1 MRIKKLL
8 GAGLLATSLL
18 TLASCGGKGCDLLI
32 LNWGDY
38 LSEDVLK
45 AFQKE
50 TGLKVKEVTAD
61 SNEAFYSKILN
72 RNAKYDIVVPS
83 DYMID
88 QMKQDDLIYEIDFT
102 KLKNYKDN
110 IFVSELNELMNSD
123 DCKDYKNYYVPYF
136 MGSLGIMYSKKNH
149 PEIENI
155 IKENEWKVLF
165 ERDLLPAGTKV
176 GMYNSS
182 RDALAAAELYY
193 GYSLNS
199 TDKNEIDECM
209 NLLKKSRFD
218 AWGTDDLKIKISQHN
233 LDVALVYSGD
243 FFDAFYSDIEA
254 GAIDN
259 VEQYDIYAPK
269 THNNV
274 FFDSLVIPKTSSN
287 IDAAYQFIDFMLS
300 DEALVDIED
309 NDEPVS
315 PSYANASFVGY
326 CPTIQAVY
334 DEIFADDEGFGDITS
349 IEAYDPTRIINADSS
364 WAEVYRY
371 LGADIY
377 AYIEDKF
384 TEVIVK

>member
-18 TLASCGGKGCDLLI
+18 TLASCGGKGSDLLI
-32 LNWGDY
+32 INWGDY

-149 PEIENI
+149 PEIE
-155 IKENEWKVLF
+155 V
-165 ERDLLPAGTKV
+165 R
-176 GMYNSS
+176 
-182 RDALAAAELYY
+182 
-193 GYSLNS
+193 SLNRH
-199 TDKNEIDECM
+199 EI
-209 NLLKKSRFD
+209 
-218 AWGTDDLKIKISQHN
+218 
-233 LDVALVYSGD
+233 
-243 FFDAFYSDIEA
+243 
-254 GAIDN
+254 
-259 VEQYDIYAPK
+259 
-269 THNNV
+269 
-274 FFDSLVIPKTSSN
+274 
-287 IDAAYQFIDFMLS
+287 
-300 DEALVDIED
+300 
-309 NDEPVS
+309 
-315 PSYANASFVGY
+315 
-326 CPTIQAVY
+326 
-334 DEIFADDEGFGDITS
+334 
-349 IEAYDPTRIINADSS
+349 
-364 WAEVYRY
+364 
-371 LGADIY
+371 
-377 AYIEDKF
+377 
-384 TEVIVK
+384 